1 MEDLMKIR
9 FKSLL
14 LAIAFLQISFPANA
28 QVNND
33 YEITYVCSVRLDDTN
48 FLKMNR
54 DGSYSVDSTY
64 NNYLQTQI
72 SIFKNNYK
80 IVGSVP
86 TFSNEV
92 GSWVKMPISGKV
104 SLGAWKSKD
113 GTEDFYDMTMGG
125 LTGEWSSW
133 GRFSVSLSSFTPAK
147 LSCNEPSD

>member
-1 MEDLMKIR
+1 MRIR

-33 YEITYVCSVRLDDTN
+33 YEITYVCSVRLDDYN

-54 DGSYSVDSTY
+54 DGSYSVDSTN
-64 NNYLQTQI
+64 NNYLQTEI
-72 SIFKNNYK
+72 SIYKNNYK
-80 IVGSVP
+80 IVGPVP

-113 GTEDFYDMTMGG
+113 GTEEFYVMTMGG

-133 GRFSVSLSSFTPAK
+133 GRFSVSLSSFTTAK

>member
-1 MEDLMKIR
+1 MKIR
-9 FKSLL
+9 FKNLL

-33 YEITYVCSVRLDDTN
+33 YEITYVCDVRTDEYN

-54 DGSYSVDSTY
+54 DGSYSVDSTN
-64 NNYLQTQI
+64 NNYLQTKI

-80 IVGSVP
+80 FVGPVP

-104 SLGAWKSKD
+104 SLGAWKSNGEEKL
-113 GTEDFYDMTMGG
+113 YDMTMGG

-133 GRFSVSLSSFTPAK
+133 GTFSVSLGGFPPAK

>member
-1 MEDLMKIR
+1 MKIR
-9 FKSLL
+9 FKNLL

-33 YEITYVCSVRLDDTN
+33 YEITYVCSVRADEYN

-54 DGSYSVDSTY
+54 DGSYSVDSTN
-64 NNYLQTQI
+64 NNYLQTKI

-80 IVGSVP
+80 FVGPVP

-104 SLGAWKSKD
+104 SLGAWKSNGEEKL
-113 GTEDFYDMTMGG
+113 YDMTMGG

-133 GRFSVSLSSFTPAK
+133 GTFSVSLSSFTPAK